1 MKIIIAGDGK
11 VGLALVR
18 ELLRE
23 EHEVVVIDL
32 NPEVLRSSLE
42 QYDVM
47 TVEGNAATMET
58 LRHAN
63 VNQADLLI
71 AATSTDEVNLLCCLT
86 ARKMNRNIHTIA
98 RVRNSDYSE
107 QLVLMQK
114 DLGLSLAINPE
125 MSAAYEM
132 FRILQLPG
140 FLSRDVFARGRVEIV
155 ELRVD
160 KDSPLN
166 GITLMDLDKTV
177 RVKVLVCAV
186 VRGGEVAIPS
196 GGYTLQDGDHIYV
209 TAETSVLALLVKN
222 LGISTQK
229 IRQVILVGG
238 GHIGAALASLLLRAG
253 IGVKIIERDP
263 EKAVLLAEKLPRAV
277 VVADD
282 GSSKGVLDRE
292 GLDHTDALVTL
303 TGIDEENIVVSM
315 YAHGSGV
322 KKVITKVDRL
332 EYSGMF
338 ADLGVGSVINPKEL
352 CSSSIVRYVR
362 AMQNQKGSV
371 LTLHRIAGGAAEAL
385 EFQVDDS
392 VPWRGT
398 PLKDIP
404 LKKGVLIS
412 CITHRGKRV
421 IPNGNHFFESGD
433 TVIVVTTAENPF
445 YTMNDIFE

>member
-18 ELLRE
+18 QLLRE
-23 EHEVVVIDL
+23 SHEIVVIDL
-32 NPEVLRSSLE
+32 NPEVLRASLE

-63 VNQADLLI
+63 VGQADLLI

-86 ARKMNRNIHTIA
+86 ARKMNRAIHTIA
-98 RVRNSDYSE
+98 RVRNPDYTE
-107 QLVLMQK
+107 QLISMREE
-114 DLGLSLAINPE
+114 LGLSLTINPE
-125 MSAAYEM
+125 MSAAHEM

-160 KDSPLN
+160 EKSPLN
-166 GITLMDLDKTV
+166 GIALIDLYKTA

-186 VRGGEVAIPS
+186 VRNGEVTIPS
-196 GGYTLQDGDHIYV
+196 GTSTLRDGDHIYV
-209 TAETSVLALLVKN
+209 TAETSDLARLVKN

-238 GHIGAALASLLLRAG
+238 GHIGAFLAALLLKAG
-253 IGVKIIERDP
+253 IGVKIIEKDP
-263 EKAVLLAEKLPRAV
+263 ERAFRLAEKLPKAV
-277 VVADD
+277 VVQDD
-282 GSSKGVLDRE
+282 GSSKSVLDRE
-292 GLDHTDALVTL
+292 GLDRADALVTL
-303 TGIDEENIVVSM
+303 TGIDEENIVISM

-322 KKVITKVDRL
+322 NKVITKVDRL
-332 EYSGMF
+332 EYTGMF
-338 ADLGVGSVINPKEL
+338 ADMGVGSVINPKEL

-371 LTLHRIAGGAAEAL
+371 LALHRIADGAAEAL
-385 EFQVDDS
+385 EFLVDES
-392 VPWRGT
+392 VPWCGT

-412 CITHRGKRV
+412 CITHKGRRV
-421 IPNGNHFFESGD
+421 IPDGTSCFEKDD
-433 TVIVVTTAENPF
+433 TVIVVTTGESPF
-445 YTMNDIFE
+445 TKMGDIFE